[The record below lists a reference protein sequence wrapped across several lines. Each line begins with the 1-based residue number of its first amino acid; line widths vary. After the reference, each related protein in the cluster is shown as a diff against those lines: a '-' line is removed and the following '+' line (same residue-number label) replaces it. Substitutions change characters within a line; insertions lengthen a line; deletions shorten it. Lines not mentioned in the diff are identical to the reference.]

1 MKKKTLTLAIA
12 TACLMLLTLASC
24 HRTTSTEDTVPS
36 KDTTAMQSVLP
47 DGIYKDTVLNSN
59 GQLLV
64 LVTEVTSHQVT
75 QLYTVDEN
83 NNQTTLSPE
92 FYTSYYDT
100 SYAMQDYMAIVE
112 DYPCV
117 YLETKR
123 VRSLSNFNEYT
134 TEYTV
139 IGCDAEPDGGCWYD
153 QNN

>member
-1 MKKKTLTLAIA
+1 MKKKTLTLSIA

-24 HRTTSTEDTVPS
+24 HKTAPNEEIHPTKDATV
-36 KDTTAMQSVLP
+36 MQSVLP
-47 DGIYKDTVLNSN
+47 DGVYADTVLNSN
-59 GQLLV
+59 GQLLI

-75 QLYTVDEN
+75 QLYTVDKN
-83 NNQTTLSPE
+83 NNQTPLSPE
-92 FYTSYYDT
+92 FYSSYFDM
-100 SYAMQDYMAIVE
+100 SYALRDYMAIVE

-139 IGCDAEPDGGCWYD
+139 IGCDVEPGGGCWYD